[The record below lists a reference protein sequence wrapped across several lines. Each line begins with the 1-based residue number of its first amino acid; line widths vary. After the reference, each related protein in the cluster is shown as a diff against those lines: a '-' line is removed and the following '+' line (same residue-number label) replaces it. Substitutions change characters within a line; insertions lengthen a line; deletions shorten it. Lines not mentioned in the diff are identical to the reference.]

1 MRRSQWAICPPRSPP
16 PAPRFSPRSAPSGC
30 LVGSPPRPLFPTPTS
45 AEGQSQ
51 RIIMTTLFTSDHEW
65 LRIEGDVATIGITD
79 YAQTQ
84 LGDVV
89 FVELPK
95 VGRTL
100 KKAEA
105 AAVVESVKA
114 ASDVYAPISGEVLEV
129 NEAIV
134 SEPAL
139 VNSDAG
145 GNAWFFK
152 LRIADKNELGGLMDE
167 AAYKAHTA

>member
-1 MRRSQWAICPPRSPP
+1 
-16 PAPRFSPRSAPSGC
+16 
-30 LVGSPPRPLFPTPTS
+30 
-45 AEGQSQ
+45 
-51 RIIMTTLFTSDHEW
+51 MTTTLYTSDHEW
-65 LRIEGDVATIGITD
+65 LAIDGDVATVGITD
-79 YAQTQ
+79 YAQSQ

-100 KKAEA
+100 KKTEA

-129 NEAIV
+129 NDALGG
-134 SEPAL
+134 EPAL
-139 VNSDAG
+139 VNSDAQG
-145 GNAWFFK
+145 KAWFFK
-152 LRIADKNELGGLMDE
+152 IKIADKSELGGLMDE

>member
-1 MRRSQWAICPPRSPP
+1 
-16 PAPRFSPRSAPSGC
+16 
-30 LVGSPPRPLFPTPTS
+30 
-45 AEGQSQ
+45 
-51 RIIMTTLFTSDHEW
+51 MTTLFTSDHEW
-65 LRIEGDVATIGITD
+65 LRIDGDVATIGITD

-100 KKAEA
+100 KKGEA

-134 SEPAL
+134 NEPAL

-145 GNAWFFK
+145 GSAWFFK
-152 LRIADKNELGGLMDE
+152 LKIADRNELGGLMDE

>member
-1 MRRSQWAICPPRSPP
+1 MLQKEIPMSSL
-16 PAPRFSPRSAPSGC
+16 RF
-30 LVGSPPRPLFPTPTS
+30 
-45 AEGQSQ
+45 
-51 RIIMTTLFTSDHEW
+51 TTEHEW
-65 LRIEGDVATIGITD
+65 IRLEGDLAVVGITD
-79 YAQTQ
+79 YAQSQ

-114 ASDVYAPISGEVLEV
+114 ASDVYAPISGEVVEV
-129 NEAIV
+129 NEAITG
-134 SEPAL
+134 EPAL
-139 VNSDAG
+139 VNSDAAG
-145 GNAWFFK
+145 KAWFFK
-152 LRIADKNELGGLMDE
+152 MKIADKGELGGLMDE

>member
-1 MRRSQWAICPPRSPP
+1 
-16 PAPRFSPRSAPSGC
+16 
-30 LVGSPPRPLFPTPTS
+30 
-45 AEGQSQ
+45 
-51 RIIMTTLFTSDHEW
+51 MTTTLYTSDHEW
-65 LRIEGDVATIGITD
+65 LAIEGDVATVGITD
-79 YAQTQ
+79 YAQQQ

-114 ASDVYAPISGEVLEV
+114 ASDVYAPVTGEVLES
-129 NEAIV
+129 NAELA

-139 VNSDAG
+139 VNSDAQG
-145 GNAWFFK
+145 KAWFFK
-152 LRIADKNELGGLMDE
+152 IKIADKSELGGLMDE

>member
-1 MRRSQWAICPPRSPP
+1 
-16 PAPRFSPRSAPSGC
+16 
-30 LVGSPPRPLFPTPTS
+30 
-45 AEGQSQ
+45 
-51 RIIMTTLFTSDHEW
+51 MTTTLYTSDHEW
-65 LRIEGDVATIGITD
+65 LAIEGDVATVGITD
-79 YAQTQ
+79 YAQQQ

-114 ASDVYAPISGEVLEV
+114 ASDVYAPVTGEVLES
-129 NEAIV
+129 NAELAA
-134 SEPAL
+134 EPAL
-139 VNSDAG
+139 VNSDAQG
-145 GNAWFFK
+145 KAWFFK
-152 LRIADKNELGGLMDE
+152 IKIADKSELGGLMDE

>member
-1 MRRSQWAICPPRSPP
+1 
-16 PAPRFSPRSAPSGC
+16 
-30 LVGSPPRPLFPTPTS
+30 
-45 AEGQSQ
+45 
-51 RIIMTTLFTSDHEW
+51 MTVLYTTDHEW

-79 YAQTQ
+79 YAQEQ

-114 ASDVYAPISGEVLEV
+114 ASDVYAPISGEVVEA
-129 NEAIV
+129 NEAITA
-134 SEPAL
+134 EPAL
-139 VNSDAG
+139 VNSDAAG
-145 GNAWFFK
+145 KAWFFK
-152 LRIADKNELGGLMDE
+152 MKIADKSELGELMDE